1 MELTARKKE
10 ILKILVDSYIATAE
24 PLGSKAI
31 AERMAEKV
39 SSATVRNEL
48 ADLSE
53 MGYLEQPHTSA
64 GRIPSAKG
72 YRLYVNELMERKAID
87 GEEADVIRAAMQREL
102 RGTDQLI
109 ARTGQMVS
117 SFMDYPTYAV
127 TDHREVATIRRFEL
141 LYVDAL
147 SVISVVMLSDSRVK
161 STLLHMELPLQEEAL
176 QSVSPLLNTHF
187 TGLTQQEMHAKLM
200 NLTDQVAPEN
210 FLLLNRV
217 VDYAADL
224 LEETSQ
230 KQVYVGGAS
239 QLLKIPEFRD
249 LDKAHDLMHFMSD
262 SSAQLPIPAGDT
274 PMQILIGPENVSEAL
289 KESSVVVASY
299 DIGDGMRG
307 LVGVVG
313 PTRMDYAAVAARLSF
328 FAESLTKMFGKAQ
341 QLPPKEE
348 QTP

>member
-1 MELTARKKE
+1 MDLTARKKE

-31 AERMAEKV
+31 AERMTEKV

-87 GEEADVIRAAMQREL
+87 GEEADAIRATMQREL

-127 TDHREVATIRRFEL
+127 TDHREMATVRRFEL

-161 STLLHMELPLQEEAL
+161 STLLHMELPLQEETL
-176 QSVSPLLNTHF
+176 QNVSPLLNTHF
-187 TGLTQQEMHAKLM
+187 TGLTQQEMHGKLM
-200 NLTDQVAPEN
+200 NLTDQVAPEC

-217 VDYAADL
+217 VEYAADL

-262 SSAQLPIPAGDT
+262 SSAQLPIPAGDAS
-274 PMQILIGPENVSEAL
+274 MQILIGPENVSEAL

>member
-72 YRLYVNELMERKAID
+72 YRLYVNELMERKDID
-87 GEEADVIRAAMQREL
+87 GEEADAIRATMQREL

-127 TDHREVATIRRFEL
+127 TDHREVATVRRFEL

-187 TGLTQQEMHAKLM
+187 TGLSQQQMHAKLM

-262 SSAQLPIPAGDT
+262 SSAQLPIPAGEAEEDYEELAQAIVLL
-274 PMQILIGPENVSEAL
+274 PDKYKEVILLHYYQNMNVRETAQAL
-289 KESSVVVASY
+289 GLAPSSVSNRLKKAH
-299 DIGDGMRG
+299 
-307 LVGVVG
+307 
-313 PTRMDYAAVAARLSF
+313 ARLK
-328 FAESLTKMFGKAQ
+328 SLLERGDFHG
-341 QLPPKEE
+341 
-348 QTP
+348 